1 MGPGLPQWNDHQ
13 CQQRILSPLK
23 RHKAS
28 GASRVAEMVDS
39 IEKQYARSEQLSSR
53 CEEEPLSHHVIP
65 FHGLASNDP
74 FFGAP
79 FAVPS
84 NSRGDESE
92 TEGSSPDEEGRRTSQ
107 QSKCS

>member
-1 MGPGLPQWNDHQ
+1 MSTTDPIPVETSQG
-13 CQQRILSPLK
+13 QRRI
-23 RHKAS
+23 
-28 GASRVAEMVDS
+28 RVAEMVDS
-39 IEKQYARSEQLSSR
+39 IKKRWSRSEQLSSR

-107 QSKCS
+107 QSKCFECARRDGQFVRR